1 MSRPYV
7 QNPDIFKRHFIGKA
21 MPYFK
26 GQRIQRD
33 NSALFSMIKRL
44 AVPLLSAAA
53 PHIAGAASSL
63 ARKVVKKCY
72 LSTRKCSGLLEMLCA
87 QVQVQLLES
96 YKRGKFLNQRQ
107 FEQKGERIRHHLLV
121 RFQTF
126 LMIS

>member
-7 QNPDIFKRHFIGKA
+7 HNPDIFKRHFIGKA

-26 GQRIQRD
+26 GQRIQRG
-33 NSALFSMIKRL
+33 NSALFSIIKRL
-44 AVPLLSAAA
+44 AVPSLSAAA

-63 ARKVVKKCY
+63 ARKVFPKHKKMQRAVGDVVRAGA
-72 LSTRKCSGLLEMLCA
+72 STAVG
-87 QVQVQLLES
+87 S
-96 YKRGKFLNQRQ
+96 YKRGKLLNQRQ

-121 RFQTF
+121 RFQAF